1 MNVNP
6 QTHRTDSRWPRWD
19 THAHVFAGPVLPGSH
34 YTPADHTLAMWR
46 ATAEP
51 RGIDRVVLVQPSVYG
66 FDNSVMLNALRES
79 GGVHRGVAV
88 LDPGATDRQLED
100 MHAAGVRGARFNL
113 VSPVGNDPSL
123 IDRTVERIRPL
134 GWHLHLFLRPA
145 AYAWVRKRHKA
156 WAINVVFDHLAG
168 MRADIELSAGERA
181 DLQALATAGAW
192 IKISGL
198 YRMEMQA
205 PFAECDTLLPRI
217 GEWFAGQ
224 VLWGSDW
231 PHTWFME
238 KPRGNATAY
247 GELLAPVAR
256 AFPDESTRQSIL
268 AGAPGRL
275 YA

>member
-1 MNVNP
+1 MTNRSV
-6 QTHRTDSRWPRWD
+6 HRWD

-34 YTPADHTLAMWR
+34 YRPADHTLEMWR

-51 RGIDRVVLVQPSVYG
+51 HGIDRVVLVQPSVYG
-66 FDNSVMLNALRES
+66 VDNSVMLDALRKS

-88 LDPGATDRQLED
+88 LDPQVTNRQLQD

-113 VSPVGNDPSL
+113 VSPVGNDPAL

-145 AYAWVRKRHKA
+145 AYAWVREKQAA
-156 WAINVVFDHLAG
+156 WAVNIVFDHLAG
-168 MRADIELSAGERA
+168 MRAGSTLTAGERA
-181 DLQALATAGAW
+181 DLQALAAAGAW

-205 PFAECDTLLPRI
+205 PFAECDELLPHI
-217 GEWFAGQ
+217 GDWFAGR

-238 KPRGNATAY
+238 KPRGEATAY
-247 GELLAPVAR
+247 GDLLAPAPR
-256 AFPDESTRQSIL
+256 AFPDESIQRSIL
-268 AGAPGRL
+268 VEAPGRL